1 VTEKV
6 TGPGFLFVLQT
17 VHIATNNTYQ
27 HKPNNKFLSN
37 ASKILYQNMNTK
49 KKHICSGH
57 IKLQTG
63 VSKYRLDEH
72 QEYTEKEMWQK
83 KLLEAL
89 VTHFLF
95 VTAWTNNKQKAP
107 KQR

>member
-83 KLLEAL
+83 KIVRSISNAL
-89 VTHFLF
+89 PICDGMD
-95 VTAWTNNKQKAP
+95 K
-107 KQR
+107 